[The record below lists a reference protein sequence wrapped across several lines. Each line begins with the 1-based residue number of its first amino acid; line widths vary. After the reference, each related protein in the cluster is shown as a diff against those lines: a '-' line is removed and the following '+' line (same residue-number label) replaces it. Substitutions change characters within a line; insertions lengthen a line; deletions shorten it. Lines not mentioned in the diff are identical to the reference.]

1 LKLPDFRSVVG
12 IEKSTLKL
20 NLMLQRSIIVFTF
33 EWTIRSRLDH
43 VSASC
48 EGNRQQRPQAR
59 IRARSRSLS
68 RPGRQNPAPHGFKL
82 GRKDL
87 LAAHLDL
94 TKLRHLLHGHGRS
107 DDSIKRE
114 DVGAIGAWDWG
125 PMLAAHAMWREL
137 GLDTMLDK
145 RAGCARRDGAGLSDR
160 ALVLVANGLGE
171 PG

>member
-1 LKLPDFRSVVG
+1 MS
-12 IEKSTLKL
+12 
-20 NLMLQRSIIVFTF
+20 
-33 EWTIRSRLDH
+33 SRLAESLLSSPCSRRCNF
-43 VSASC
+43 VKSRCAASRILAT
-48 EGNRQQRPQAR
+48 EIENRAVLDFAGPVA
-59 IRARSRSLS
+59 I
-68 RPGRQNPAPHGFKL
+68 GFD
-82 GRKDL
+82 GQE
-87 LAAHLDL
+87 
-94 TKLRHLLHGHGRS
+94 RS